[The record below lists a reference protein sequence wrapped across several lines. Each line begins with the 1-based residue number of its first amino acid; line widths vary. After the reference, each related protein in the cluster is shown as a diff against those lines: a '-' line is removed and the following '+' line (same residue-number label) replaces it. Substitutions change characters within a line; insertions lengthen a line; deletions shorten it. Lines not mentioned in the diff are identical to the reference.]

1 MSMTIHKHIRESVLK
16 TALLHQL
23 KNGQKAPE
31 RTARNLIE
39 LLMKYNPAASE
50 LYTYDDLLSMIKRS
64 STEECLE
71 FIMQKL
77 S

>member
-1 MSMTIHKHIRESVLK
+1 MSGTLHQHIRESVLK

-39 LLMKYNPAASE
+39 MLLE
-50 LYTYDDLLSMIKRS
+50 V
-64 STEECLE
+64 
-71 FIMQKL
+71 
-77 S
+77 